1 MELYPQGSPRGGE
14 DEDPTRIDQRIPTH
28 SDGNMTTS
36 AQCFC
41 GKVCKNPHG
50 LRIHQAKMRCVRMVP
65 VSQRTGNTPGET
77 QEELGPESNH
87 SAQNLRVTQAP
98 KPCRTSEHRRVKWPQ
113 ANKEKEW
120 LQFDEDVDTILE
132 AGVKGDADRRLLTM
146 TTIIISLAAERF
158 GLEEKKVVNLPYT
171 MNNRAHKIH
180 QLRQELKSLRRK
192 FKEAREEERG
202 PLAELRVILRKKL
215 MTLRRAEWHRR
226 RRKERARK
234 RAAFIANPFG
244 FTKQLLGKKRSGR
257 LTCSKVEIDRHLRDT
272 FCDRSRE
279 QDLGHC
285 QHLIDPPAPTLDF
298 DRKEPSW
305 KEIQEVIKT
314 ARASSAP
321 GPSGVPYKVYKN
333 CPKLLHRL
341 WKILKVIWRRGKVAQ
356 QWRFAEGVWIP
367 KEEESKTIDQFRN
380 ISLLSV
386 EGKIFFSIVARRLT
400 DYLLRNSY
408 IDTSVQKGGIPKV
421 PGCLEHTGVV
431 TQLIREAREN
441 KGDLV
446 VLWLDLT
453 NAYGSIPHKLVEEAL
468 RRHHIPDKF
477 RDLVLDY
484 YGSFSLRVSAGSTT
498 SDWHRLE
505 KGIITGCTISVILFA
520 LAMNMLVKSAEAQ
533 CRGPLT
539 KSGIRQPPIRAFM
552 DDLTVTTPHVPGGR
566 WILKGLE
573 EMTSW
578 ARMCFKPAKSRA
590 LVLKKGK
597 VSNKFSFTLGKTQ
610 IPSITDKPVKSL
622 GKVFDCSLKDTA
634 AIHATNI
641 ELEGWLAAVDKSGLP
656 GKFKAW
662 IYQHGILPRIL
673 WPLLIY
679 EVPISTIE
687 GFERRVSRFLR
698 KWLGLPRSLS
708 SIALYGQNNKL
719 KLPISGLSEEFKVGR
734 AREVLQYR
742 ESLDPM
748 VSQAGIEV
756 RTGRKWRAV
765 AAVDEAESRLRHR
778 SLIGAVT
785 HGRAGLGSGTTPRYN
800 KAQGK
805 DRRALVQQEVRVA
818 VEEER
823 ASRMVGMRQQG
834 AWTRWENAV
843 DRKVTWAE
851 LWKAEPHR
859 LRFLIQAVYD
869 VLPSPSNLFSWGLV
883 ESPACTLC
891 LRRGTLEHILSCC
904 PKALGEGRYRWR
916 HDQVLKVIAN
926 TISCGID
933 HCKRLRPVKNT
944 IAFVRA
950 GDKPPLAARATSSG
964 LLATARDWEL
974 KADLGKQLKFP
985 EAVATSTLRP
995 DMLLISETSKQIVL
1009 LELTV
1014 PWEDRIEEAN
1024 ERKRAKYAELVEE
1037 CRNNGWR
1044 ARCEPIEVGCRGFAG
1059 QSLCRAYNI
1068 LGIIG
1073 ASKRRAIKEVTES
1086 AEVASR
1092 WLWIKRGEP
1101 WVG

>member
-1 MELYPQGSPRGGE
+1 MVGQARAKAPDQDPGVAGTGLGAWADPDREAWADPVREAWADPDREAWADPDREAWADPDREAWTGLVPDREAWTGLDPRAWTGLDPRAWTGLDPRAWTDMAVETVQGAMAVQAVQGAMAVEAVQGAMAVE
-14 DEDPTRIDQRIPTH
+14 AVQGAMAVEAVQGAMAVEAVQWAMAVEAVQGAMAVEAVQWAMAVEAVQGAMAVEAVQGAIAVEAVQGAIAVQAVQGAMALVTRII
-28 SDGNMTTS
+28 
-36 AQCFC
+36 
-41 GKVCKNPHG
+41 
-50 LRIHQAKMRCVRMVP
+50 
-65 VSQRTGNTPGET
+65 
-77 QEELGPESNH
+77 
-87 SAQNLRVTQAP
+87 
-98 KPCRTSEHRRVKWPQ
+98 
-113 ANKEKEW
+113 
-120 LQFDEDVDTILE
+120 
-132 AGVKGDADRRLLTM
+132 DRFTD
-146 TTIIISLAAERF
+146 
-158 GLEEKKVVNLPYT
+158 
-171 MNNRAHKIH
+171 
-180 QLRQELKSLRRK
+180 
-192 FKEAREEERG
+192 
-202 PLAELRVILRKKL
+202 
-215 MTLRRAEWHRR
+215 
-226 RRKERARK
+226 
-234 RAAFIANPFG
+234 FIANPFG

-298 DRKEPSW
+298 DGKEPSW

-356 QWRFAEGVWIP
+356 QWWFSEGVWIP

-468 RRHHIPDKF
+468 GRHHIPDKF

-520 LAMNMLVKSAEAQ
+520 LAMNMLVKSAEVQ

-552 DDLTVTTPHVPGGR
+552 DDLMVTTPHEPGGR

-634 AIHATNI
+634 AIHAPNI

-748 VSQAGIEV
+748 VFQAGIEV

-843 DRKVTWAE
+843 DRKVTWVE
-851 LWKAEPHR
+851 LWKETSEMSSMSSRSFSLNLPYPGRTQDNVPCDKAKLVQEW
-859 LRFLIQAVYD
+859 FEENKNEFD
-869 VLPSPSNLFSWGLV
+869 VV
-883 ESPACTLC
+883 E
-891 LRRGTLEHILSCC
+891 
-904 PKALGEGRYRWR
+904 
-916 HDQVLKVIAN
+916 
-926 TISCGID
+926 IS
-933 HCKRLRPVKNT
+933 
-944 IAFVRA
+944 
-950 GDKPPLAARATSSG
+950 
-964 LLATARDWEL
+964 
-974 KADLGKQLKFP
+974 KFP
-985 EAVATSTLRP
+985 RS
-995 DMLLISETSKQIVL
+995 
-1009 LELTV
+1009 
-1014 PWEDRIEEAN
+1014 
-1024 ERKRAKYAELVEE
+1024 
-1037 CRNNGWR
+1037 
-1044 ARCEPIEVGCRGFAG
+1044 
-1059 QSLCRAYNI
+1059 QSN
-1068 LGIIG
+1068 
-1073 ASKRRAIKEVTES
+1073 
-1086 AEVASR
+1086 
-1092 WLWIKRGEP
+1092 
-1101 WVG
+1101 